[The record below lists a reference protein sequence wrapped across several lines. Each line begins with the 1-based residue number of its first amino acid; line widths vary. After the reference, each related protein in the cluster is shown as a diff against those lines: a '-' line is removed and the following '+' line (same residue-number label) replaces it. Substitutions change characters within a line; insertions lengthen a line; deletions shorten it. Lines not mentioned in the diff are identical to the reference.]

1 MLDIKKLDII
11 VPCFNEEKNINIF
24 TQKLLEVI
32 KKININYE
40 IIFVDDGS
48 HDNTWELIANL
59 SKKNQ
64 NIKGIK
70 LSRNFGHQSALKAGI
85 DYATGDYIFSL
96 DADLQDPPELLISM
110 LDKIVNEKL
119 NIVYAQ
125 RSKNQETIFKKY
137 FSYFFYYFFNKIC
150 KINILPQVSDFRIF
164 DNKVLTQLKK
174 INENDLFF
182 RGLIPWMGFKHG
194 VVKFERPNRLYGK
207 SGWSIAKMID
217 FGIIGIFNFSNFPMK
232 LSFLLSLI
240 MIIIFIFFSCYA
252 IYSYIVD
259 DVVRGWTSLA
269 LIISFF
275 NVIIFFILGLISEY
289 VGRIYQEVKKRPNYI
304 IDEKIY

>member
-1 MLDIKKLDII
+1 MLNDLKIRKLYL
-11 VPCFNEEKNINIF
+11 KNIFLTFFIF
-24 TQKLLEVI
+24 
-32 KKININYE
+32 
-40 IIFVDDGS
+40 
-48 HDNTWELIANL
+48 
-59 SKKNQ
+59 
-64 NIKGIK
+64 
-70 LSRNFGHQSALKAGI
+70 
-85 DYATGDYIFSL
+85 
-96 DADLQDPPELLISM
+96 
-110 LDKIVNEKL
+110 
-119 NIVYAQ
+119 
-125 RSKNQETIFKKY
+125 
-137 FSYFFYYFFNKIC
+137 FFNKIC

-240 MIIIFIFFSCYA
+240 MIITFIFFSCYA

-304 IDEKIY
+304 IDEKID

>member
-304 IDEKIY
+304 IDEKID

>member
-217 FGIIGIFNFSNFPMK
+217 FGMVGIFNFSNFPMK
-232 LSFLLSLI
+232 LSFILSLI
-240 MIIIFIFFSCYA
+240 MIITFIFFSCYA

-304 IDEKIY
+304 IDEKID

>member
-1 MLDIKKLDII
+1 MSYIKKLDII

-24 TQKLLEVI
+24 IQKLLEVI

-48 HDNTWELIANL
+48 HDKTWELITNL

-137 FSYFFYYFFNKIC
+137 FSYFFYFFFNKIC

-232 LSFLLSLI
+232 LSFVLSLI
-240 MIIIFIFFSCYA
+240 MILIFIFFSCYA

-304 IDEKIY
+304 IDEKID